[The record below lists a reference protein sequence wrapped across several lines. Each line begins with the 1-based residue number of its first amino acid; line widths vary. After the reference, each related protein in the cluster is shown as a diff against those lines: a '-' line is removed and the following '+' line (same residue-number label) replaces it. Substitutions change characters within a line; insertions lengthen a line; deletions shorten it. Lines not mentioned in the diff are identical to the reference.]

1 MEERRKEDENVWDRR
16 RWVCQQAW
24 EFIPTSSWVLAN
36 PKASHSQ
43 PRSPGRSIPSFAK
56 PTGRTWSLP
65 FPRPPTAPEQRKIR
79 NRLPKRPTPLPS
91 PSTACRG
98 YGDGAGPCGVPP
110 EGKSPPK
117 LPGERRAEAERHRA
131 GRIHHPQQ
139 GEGTRTHSGTC
150 SGAGTP
156 PPQAPLWQRG
166 AAGSASHPARY
177 AAAARRME
185 TSGSGPQTSSAP
197 S

>member
-1 MEERRKEDENVWDRR
+1 MGLPASLGIHPYLLLGFGKPQGFAFPAQVP
-16 RWVCQQAW
+16 W
-24 EFIPTSSWVLAN
+24 EKHPLLCEAHRQDVVAPIPA
-36 PKASHSQ
+36 
-43 PRSPGRSIPSFAK
+43 
-56 PTGRTWSLP
+56 
-65 FPRPPTAPEQRKIR
+65 APEQRKIR
-79 NRLPKRPTPLPS
+79 NRLPKHPTTLPS

-110 EGKSPPK
+110 EGTSPPK

-156 PPQAPLWQRG
+156 PQAPLWQRG

-185 TSGSGPQTSSAP
+185 TSGSGPQTSGAP